1 MSPHGHDTRT
11 KRSLK
16 SFLPHVAGWTAPTMF
31 SFRNKVYVNMKC
43 SYMDLQRV
51 NIFEWSAYDELIFGG
66 GNESTDKQGLNLRSH
81 RLRHRLNNLLQL

>member
-1 MSPHGHDTRT
+1 
-11 KRSLK
+11 
-16 SFLPHVAGWTAPTMF
+16 
-31 SFRNKVYVNMKC
+31 
-43 SYMDLQRV
+43 MDLQRV